1 MSDASRHRPQGS
13 HGRMGMMPFGSGDD
27 RQAEQVGQTLKRLF
41 GYLRGQRLAFIVVV
55 VTAAASAGAQA
66 LAPLYIA
73 RAVDGLKEFVDGR
86 LPSSDAGR
94 VLVVAM
100 VLVLAFYIAG
110 WLAGAVSRV
119 ALLALG
125 QRVLLR
131 MRSQIMGKVHA
142 LSLGYF
148 DHHKAG
154 DLVSR
159 LSNDTDVINRA
170 FGMSLSRLAQSVLL
184 LVAILIGMLALNWR
198 LALVSFALLP
208 LMYLS
213 TAVFSRHARVAFRKT
228 RRTISGVSSEL
239 EQNISGARVAQAF
252 NRQGWNSS
260 SFRALNR
267 ANRDAN
273 VGAESLTAAF
283 APTMDVL
290 SAVGLAVV
298 LAYGGYLARADL
310 VSIGVIVGFVQYV
323 RRFFEPVQSI
333 SMMWTQVQSA
343 IAGAERIFEL
353 LDEEPR
359 VRDADG
365 ARPLDVTAGRVELS
379 KAAFA
384 YEPETPVLHGVDLVA
399 EPGQTVALVGPTG
412 AGKTTIIS
420 LLERF
425 YDVQA
430 GAVTID
436 GQDVR
441 AVTQD
446 SLRQSIG
453 IVLQDTFLF
462 ADTIAPQHPLRPAGR
477 RRRGG
482 GGCRAP
488 RAGARVHLPPPRRLR
503 HRAAGRRG
511 QPEPRPAPVAG
522 HRPRAAQGPAHPGAG
537 RGNLQRRHPHRA
549 ADPGGAGRAAAGP
562 HQLRHRPPPEHGAA
576 RRRDLRDRR
585 RPHRRARHPRRADR
599 SERHL
604 RAHLPEPV
612 RARGRRRRGCR
623 LRLSARRRRLCYHRR
638 SAGPQVS
645 GGTPACSP
653 ELHPP
658 PP

>member
-1 MSDASRHRPQGS
+1 
-13 HGRMGMMPFGSGDD
+13 MMPFGAEEE
-27 RQAEQVGQTLKRLF
+27 RKAEQVGRTLRRLF

-73 RAVDGLKEFVDGR
+73 RAVDGLKAFVDGL
-86 LPSSDAGR
+86 LPPSETGR
-94 VLVVAM
+94 MLAVAM

-131 MRSQIMGKVHA
+131 IRGQIMGKVHA

-184 LVAILIGMLALNWR
+184 LIAILIGMLALNWR

-213 TAVFSRHARVAFRKT
+213 TAVFSRRARIAFRKT

-260 SFRALNR
+260 SFRELNR

-359 VRDADG
+359 VRDADD
-365 ARPLDVTAGRVELS
+365 ALPLEVTAGRVELAGVS
-379 KAAFA
+379 FA
-384 YEPETPVLHGVDLVA
+384 YEPETPVLQGVDLVA

-462 ADTIAPQHPLRPAGR
+462 ADTIGHNIRYGRPDADD
-477 RRRGG
+477 
-482 GGCRAP
+482 
-488 RAGARVHLPPPRRLR
+488 
-503 HRAAGRRG
+503 AAV
-511 QPEPRPAPVAG
+511 EA
-522 HRPRAAQGPAHPGAG
+522 
-537 RGNLQRRHPHRA
+537 
-549 ADPGGAGRAAAGP
+549 
-562 HQLRHRPPPEHGAA
+562 AA
-576 RRRDLRDRR
+576 RRARAHEFISRLPDGYDTVLQEGAVNLSRGQRQLLAIARALLKDPRILVLDEATSNVDTR
-585 RPHRRARHPRRADR
+585 TELLIQEALAELLQGRTSFVIAHRLSTVRRADVIYVIDAGRVAERGTHDELIAANGTYARIYR
-599 SERHL
+599 SQFEH
-604 RAHLPEPV
+604 ADTAAPAPT
-612 RARGRRRRGCR
+612 
-623 LRLSARRRRLCYHRR
+623 
-638 SAGPQVS
+638 S
-645 GGTPACSP
+645 G
-653 ELHPP
+653 
-658 PP
+658 

>member
-1 MSDASRHRPQGS
+1 MSDPARHRQPPSG
-13 HGRMGMMPFGSGDD
+13 HGRMGMMPFGSGDE
-27 RQAEQVGQTLKRLF
+27 RQATQVGQTLRRLI
-41 GYLRGQRLAFIVVV
+41 GYLRGQRPALIAVVI
-55 VTAAASAGAQA
+55 TAAASAGAQA

-86 LPSSDAGR
+86 LPPSDAGR
-94 VLVVAM
+94 MLVVAM
-100 VLVLAFYIAG
+100 LLVLALYIAG
-110 WLAGAVSRV
+110 WLTGAVSRV

-131 MRSQIMGKVHA
+131 MRGQIMGKVHA
-142 LSLGYF
+142 LSPGYF

-159 LSNDTDVINRA
+159 LSSDTDVINRA
-170 FGMSLSRLAQSVLL
+170 FGMSLSRLASSVLL

-198 LALVSFALLP
+198 LALISFALLP

-213 TAVFSRHARVAFRKT
+213 TAVFSRRARIAFRKT
-228 RRTISGVSSEL
+228 RTTISGVSSEL

-260 SFRALNR
+260 SFRQLNR

-290 SAVGLAVV
+290 SAIGLAVV
-298 LAYGGYLARADL
+298 LAYGGYLARVEL
-310 VSIGVIVGFVQYV
+310 VSIGVIVAFVQYV

-359 VRDADG
+359 VRDAAG
-365 ARPLDVTAGRVELS
+365 ARPLEITAGRVELS
-379 KAAFA
+379 GVNFA
-384 YEPETPVLHGVDLVA
+384 YEPATPVLQGIDLVA
-399 EPGQTVALVGPTG
+399 EPGRTVALVGPTG

-430 GAVTID
+430 GAVSID

-446 SLRQSIG
+446 SLRENIG

-462 ADTIAPQHPLRPAGR
+462 ADTIRHNIRYGRPD
-477 RRRGG
+477 
-482 GGCRAP
+482 
-488 RAGARVHLPPPRRLR
+488 
-503 HRAAGRRG
+503 
-511 QPEPRPAPVAG
+511 
-522 HRPRAAQGPAHPGAG
+522 
-537 RGNLQRRHPHRA
+537 
-549 ADPGGAGRAAAGP
+549 ADDE
-562 HQLRHRPPPEHGAA
+562 QVETAA
-576 RRRDLRDRR
+576 RRARAHEFISRLPDGYDTVLQEGAVNLSRGQRQLLAIARALLKDPRILVLDEATSNVDTR
-585 RPHRRARHPRRADR
+585 TELLIQEALGELLQGRTSFVIAHRLSTVRRADVIYVIDAGRVAERGTHDELIDANGTYARIYR
-599 SERHL
+599 SQFEH
-604 RAHLPEPV
+604 AD
-612 RARGRRRRGCR
+612 A
-623 LRLSARRRRLCYHRR
+623 SA
-638 SAGPQVS
+638 AGAS
-645 GGTPACSP
+645 G
-653 ELHPP
+653 
-658 PP
+658 

>member
-27 RQAEQVGQTLKRLF
+27 RQAERVGQTLKRLF

-412 AGKTTIIS
+412 AGKTTIIN

-441 AVTQD
+441 TVTQD

-462 ADTIAPQHPLRPAGR
+462 ADTIRHNIRYGRPD
-477 RRRGG
+477 
-482 GGCRAP
+482 
-488 RAGARVHLPPPRRLR
+488 
-503 HRAAGRRG
+503 
-511 QPEPRPAPVAG
+511 
-522 HRPRAAQGPAHPGAG
+522 
-537 RGNLQRRHPHRA
+537 
-549 ADPGGAGRAAAGP
+549 ADDAEVEA
-562 HQLRHRPPPEHGAA
+562 AA
-576 RRRDLRDRR
+576 RRARAHEFISRLPDGYDTVLQEGAVNLSRGQRQLLAIARALLKDPRILVLDEATSNVDTR
-585 RPHRRARHPRRADR
+585 TELLIQEALGELLQGRTSFVIAHRLSTVRRADVIYVIDAGRIAERGTHDELIEANGTYARIYR
-599 SERHL
+599 SQFEH
-604 RAHLPEPV
+604 
-612 RARGRRRRGCR
+612 
-623 LRLSARRRRLCYHRR
+623 
-638 SAGPQVS
+638 AGDAAAAAAS
-645 GGTPACSP
+645 G
-653 ELHPP
+653 
-658 PP
+658 

>member
-1 MSDASRHRPQGS
+1 
-13 HGRMGMMPFGSGDD
+13 MGMMPFGSGDD
-27 RQAEQVGQTLKRLF
+27 RQAERVGQTLKRLF

-359 VRDADG
+359 VRDAAG
-365 ARPLDVTAGRVELS
+365 ARPLDVTAGRVELA

-441 AVTQD
+441 TVTQD

-462 ADTIAPQHPLRPAGR
+462 ADTIRHNIRYGRPD
-477 RRRGG
+477 
-482 GGCRAP
+482 
-488 RAGARVHLPPPRRLR
+488 
-503 HRAAGRRG
+503 
-511 QPEPRPAPVAG
+511 
-522 HRPRAAQGPAHPGAG
+522 
-537 RGNLQRRHPHRA
+537 
-549 ADPGGAGRAAAGP
+549 ADDAEVEA
-562 HQLRHRPPPEHGAA
+562 AA
-576 RRRDLRDRR
+576 RRARAHEFISRLPDGYDTVLQEGAVNLSRGQRQLLAIARALLKDPRILVLDEATSNVDTR
-585 RPHRRARHPRRADR
+585 TELLIQEALGELLQGRTSFVIAHRLSTVRRADVIYVIDAGRIAERGTHDELIEANGTYARIYR
-599 SERHL
+599 SQFEH
-604 RAHLPEPV
+604 
-612 RARGRRRRGCR
+612 
-623 LRLSARRRRLCYHRR
+623 
-638 SAGPQVS
+638 AGDAAAAAAS
-645 GGTPACSP
+645 G
-653 ELHPP
+653 
-658 PP
+658 

>member
-1 MSDASRHRPQGS
+1 M
-13 HGRMGMMPFGSGDD
+13 
-27 RQAEQVGQTLKRLF
+27 
-41 GYLRGQRLAFIVVV
+41 VV

-86 LPSSDAGR
+86 LPPSAAGR

-110 WLAGAVSRV
+110 WLTGAVSRV

-184 LVAILIGMLALNWR
+184 LIAILIGMLALNWR

-399 EPGQTVALVGPTG
+399 EPGRTVALVGPTG

-462 ADTIAPQHPLRPAGR
+462 ADTIRHNIRYGRPD
-477 RRRGG
+477 
-482 GGCRAP
+482 
-488 RAGARVHLPPPRRLR
+488 
-503 HRAAGRRG
+503 
-511 QPEPRPAPVAG
+511 
-522 HRPRAAQGPAHPGAG
+522 
-537 RGNLQRRHPHRA
+537 
-549 ADPGGAGRAAAGP
+549 ADDAEVEA
-562 HQLRHRPPPEHGAA
+562 AA
-576 RRRDLRDRR
+576 RRARAHEFISRLPDGYDTVLQEGAVNLSRGQRQLLAIARALLKDPRILVLDEATSNVDTR
-585 RPHRRARHPRRADR
+585 TELLIQEALGELLQGRTSFVIAHRLSTVRRADVIYVIDAGRIAERGTHDELMGANGTYARIYR
-599 SERHL
+599 SQFEH
-604 RAHLPEPV
+604 
-612 RARGRRRRGCR
+612 
-623 LRLSARRRRLCYHRR
+623 
-638 SAGPQVS
+638 AGDAAAAAAS
-645 GGTPACSP
+645 G
-653 ELHPP
+653 
-658 PP
+658 

>member
-27 RQAEQVGQTLKRLF
+27 RQAERVGQTLKRLF

-86 LPSSDAGR
+86 LPPSDAGR

-359 VRDADG
+359 VRDAAG

-441 AVTQD
+441 TVTQD

-462 ADTIAPQHPLRPAGR
+462 ADTIRHNIRYGRPDAGD
-477 RRRGG
+477 
-482 GGCRAP
+482 AEVE
-488 RAGARVHLPPPRRLR
+488 A
-503 HRAAGRRG
+503 
-511 QPEPRPAPVAG
+511 
-522 HRPRAAQGPAHPGAG
+522 
-537 RGNLQRRHPHRA
+537 
-549 ADPGGAGRAAAGP
+549 
-562 HQLRHRPPPEHGAA
+562 AA
-576 RRRDLRDRR
+576 RRARAHEFISRLPDGYDTVLQEGAVNLSRGQRQLLAIARALLKDPRILVLDEATSNVDTR
-585 RPHRRARHPRRADR
+585 TELLIQEALGELLQGRTSFVIAHRLSTVRRADVIYVIDAGRIAERGTHDELIEANGTYARIYR
-599 SERHL
+599 SQFEHTGD
-604 RAHLPEPV
+604 A
-612 RARGRRRRGCR
+612 A
-623 LRLSARRRRLCYHRR
+623 A
-638 SAGPQVS
+638 AAAS
-645 GGTPACSP
+645 G
-653 ELHPP
+653 
-658 PP
+658 

>member
-27 RQAEQVGQTLKRLF
+27 RQAERVGQTLKRLF

-441 AVTQD
+441 TVTQD

-462 ADTIAPQHPLRPAGR
+462 ADTIRHNIRYGRPDAGD
-477 RRRGG
+477 
-482 GGCRAP
+482 AEVE
-488 RAGARVHLPPPRRLR
+488 A
-503 HRAAGRRG
+503 
-511 QPEPRPAPVAG
+511 
-522 HRPRAAQGPAHPGAG
+522 
-537 RGNLQRRHPHRA
+537 
-549 ADPGGAGRAAAGP
+549 
-562 HQLRHRPPPEHGAA
+562 AA
-576 RRRDLRDRR
+576 RRARAHEFISRLPDGYDTVLQEGAVNLSRGQRQLLAIARALLKDPRILVLDEATSNVDTR
-585 RPHRRARHPRRADR
+585 TELLIQEALGELLQGRTSFVIAHRLSTVRRADVIYVIDAGRIAERGTHDELIEANGTYARIYR
-599 SERHL
+599 SQFEH
-604 RAHLPEPV
+604 
-612 RARGRRRRGCR
+612 
-623 LRLSARRRRLCYHRR
+623 
-638 SAGPQVS
+638 AGDAAAAAAS
-645 GGTPACSP
+645 G
-653 ELHPP
+653 
-658 PP
+658 

>member
-1 MSDASRHRPQGS
+1 
-13 HGRMGMMPFGSGDD
+13 MGMMPFGSGDD
-27 RQAEQVGQTLKRLF
+27 RQAERVGQTLKRLF

-359 VRDADG
+359 VRDAAG

-441 AVTQD
+441 TVTQD

-462 ADTIAPQHPLRPAGR
+462 ADTIGHNIRYGRPD
-477 RRRGG
+477 
-482 GGCRAP
+482 
-488 RAGARVHLPPPRRLR
+488 
-503 HRAAGRRG
+503 
-511 QPEPRPAPVAG
+511 
-522 HRPRAAQGPAHPGAG
+522 
-537 RGNLQRRHPHRA
+537 
-549 ADPGGAGRAAAGP
+549 ADDAEVEA
-562 HQLRHRPPPEHGAA
+562 AA
-576 RRRDLRDRR
+576 RRARAHEFISRLPDGYDTVLQEGAVNLSRGQRQLLAIARALLKDPRILVLDEATSNVDTR
-585 RPHRRARHPRRADR
+585 TELLIQEALGELLQGRTSFVIAHRLSTVRRADVIYVIDAGRIAERGTHDELIEANGTYARIYR
-599 SERHL
+599 SQFEHTGD
-604 RAHLPEPV
+604 A
-612 RARGRRRRGCR
+612 A
-623 LRLSARRRRLCYHRR
+623 A
-638 SAGPQVS
+638 AAAS
-645 GGTPACSP
+645 G
-653 ELHPP
+653 
-658 PP
+658 

>member
-1 MSDASRHRPQGS
+1 
-13 HGRMGMMPFGSGDD
+13 MMPFGAEEE
-27 RQAEQVGQTLKRLF
+27 RKAEQVGRTLRRLF

-73 RAVDGLKEFVDGR
+73 RAVDGLKAFVDGL
-86 LPSSDAGR
+86 LPPSETGR
-94 VLVVAM
+94 MLAVAM

-131 MRSQIMGKVHA
+131 IRGQIMGKVHA

-184 LVAILIGMLALNWR
+184 LIAILIGMLALNWR

-213 TAVFSRHARVAFRKT
+213 TAVFSRRARIAFRKT

-260 SFRALNR
+260 SFRQLNR

-298 LAYGGYLARADL
+298 LAYGGYLARVDL

-359 VRDADG
+359 VRDADD
-365 ARPLDVTAGRVELS
+365 PLPLEVTAGRVELAGVS
-379 KAAFA
+379 FA
-384 YEPETPVLHGVDLVA
+384 YEPETPVLQGVDLVA

-462 ADTIAPQHPLRPAGR
+462 ADTIGHNIRYGRPD
-477 RRRGG
+477 
-482 GGCRAP
+482 
-488 RAGARVHLPPPRRLR
+488 
-503 HRAAGRRG
+503 
-511 QPEPRPAPVAG
+511 
-522 HRPRAAQGPAHPGAG
+522 
-537 RGNLQRRHPHRA
+537 
-549 ADPGGAGRAAAGP
+549 ADDDAVEA
-562 HQLRHRPPPEHGAA
+562 AA
-576 RRRDLRDRR
+576 RRARAHEFISRLPDGYDTVLQEGAVNLSRGQRQLLAIARALLKDPRILVLDEATSNVDTR
-585 RPHRRARHPRRADR
+585 TELLIQEALAELLQGRTSFVIAHRLSTVRRADVIYVIDAGRVAERGTHDELIAANGTYARIYR
-599 SERHL
+599 SQFEH
-604 RAHLPEPV
+604 ADTAAPAPT
-612 RARGRRRRGCR
+612 
-623 LRLSARRRRLCYHRR
+623 
-638 SAGPQVS
+638 S
-645 GGTPACSP
+645 G
-653 ELHPP
+653 
-658 PP
+658 

>member
-1 MSDASRHRPQGS
+1 
-13 HGRMGMMPFGSGDD
+13 MMPFGAEEE
-27 RQAEQVGQTLKRLF
+27 RKAEQVGRTLRRLF

-73 RAVDGLKEFVDGR
+73 RAVDGLKAFVDGL
-86 LPSSDAGR
+86 LPPSETGR
-94 VLVVAM
+94 MLAVAM

-131 MRSQIMGKVHA
+131 IRGQIMGKVHA

-184 LVAILIGMLALNWR
+184 LIAILIGMLALNWR

-213 TAVFSRHARVAFRKT
+213 TAVFSRRARIAFRKT

-260 SFRALNR
+260 SFRELNR

-359 VRDADG
+359 VRDADD
-365 ARPLDVTAGRVELS
+365 ALPLEVTAGRVELS
-379 KAAFA
+379 GVSFA
-384 YEPETPVLHGVDLVA
+384 YEPATPVLQGVDLVA

-462 ADTIAPQHPLRPAGR
+462 ADTIGHNIRYGRPDADD
-477 RRRGG
+477 
-482 GGCRAP
+482 
-488 RAGARVHLPPPRRLR
+488 
-503 HRAAGRRG
+503 AAV
-511 QPEPRPAPVAG
+511 EA
-522 HRPRAAQGPAHPGAG
+522 
-537 RGNLQRRHPHRA
+537 
-549 ADPGGAGRAAAGP
+549 
-562 HQLRHRPPPEHGAA
+562 AA
-576 RRRDLRDRR
+576 RRARAHEFISRLPDGYDTVLQEGAVNLSRGQRQLLAIARALLKDPRILVLDEATSNVDTR
-585 RPHRRARHPRRADR
+585 TELLIQEALGELLQGRTSFVIAHRLSTVRRADVIYVIDAGRVAERGTHDELIAANGTYARIYR
-599 SERHL
+599 SQFEH
-604 RAHLPEPV
+604 ADT
-612 RARGRRRRGCR
+612 A
-623 LRLSARRRRLCYHRR
+623 
-638 SAGPQVS
+638 AGAAS
-645 GGTPACSP
+645 G
-653 ELHPP
+653 
-658 PP
+658 

>member
-13 HGRMGMMPFGSGDD
+13 HGRMGMMPFGSDDD
-27 RQAEQVGQTLKRLF
+27 RQAERVGQTLRRLF

-86 LPSSDAGR
+86 LPPSAAGR

-100 VLVLAFYIAG
+100 VLVLTFYIAG
-110 WLAGAVSRV
+110 WLTGAVSRV

-131 MRSQIMGKVHA
+131 IRGQIMGKVHA

-184 LVAILIGMLALNWR
+184 LIAILIGMLALNWR

-359 VRDADG
+359 VRDAAG

-399 EPGQTVALVGPTG
+399 EPGQTVALVGPTE

-441 AVTQD
+441 TVTQD

-462 ADTIAPQHPLRPAGR
+462 ADTIRHNIRYGRPD
-477 RRRGG
+477 
-482 GGCRAP
+482 
-488 RAGARVHLPPPRRLR
+488 
-503 HRAAGRRG
+503 
-511 QPEPRPAPVAG
+511 
-522 HRPRAAQGPAHPGAG
+522 
-537 RGNLQRRHPHRA
+537 
-549 ADPGGAGRAAAGP
+549 ADDAEVEA
-562 HQLRHRPPPEHGAA
+562 AA
-576 RRRDLRDRR
+576 RRARAHEFISRLPDGYDTVLQEGAVNLSRGQRQLLAIARALLKDPRILVLDEATSNVDTR
-585 RPHRRARHPRRADR
+585 TELLIQEALGELLQGRTSFVIAHRLSTVRRADVIYVIDAGRIAERGTHDELIEANGTYARIYR
-599 SERHL
+599 SQFEH
-604 RAHLPEPV
+604 
-612 RARGRRRRGCR
+612 
-623 LRLSARRRRLCYHRR
+623 
-638 SAGPQVS
+638 AGDAAAAAVS
-645 GGTPACSP
+645 G
-653 ELHPP
+653 
-658 PP
+658 